1 MPIPPTLE
9 SIVDYVRRG
18 TRSSRVPWRP
28 GVSKHQFLAQID
40 DYAIVIE
47 MTSVP
52 KSNPRSIRQ
61 TVNDPMNLDQPLE
74 KQAAIRFRILSAT
87 GDDID
92 SFVVASESDDYEQLR
107 CTWDEARGIAQGIKT
122 DIDKLEEKLRV
133 LSQ

>member
-1 MPIPPTLE
+1 MPVPPTLK
-9 SIVDYVRRG
+9 SIVDYVVRG

-28 GVSKHQFLAQID
+28 GASKQQFFAQID

-52 KSNPRSIRQ
+52 RSTPRYIRRK
-61 TVNDPMNLDQPLE
+61 VIDPLNIDEPVE
-74 KQAAIRFRILSAT
+74 KQGAIGFRILSAT

-92 SFVVASESDDYEQLR
+92 SFVVASRDDDYEELR
-107 CTWDEARGIAQGIKT
+107 RTWDQARVIAQGIKT

>member
-1 MPIPPTLE
+1 MPVPQTLR
-9 SIVDYVRRG
+9 SIVNYVVQG

-28 GVSKHQFLAQID
+28 GASQQQFFAQID

-47 MTSVP
+47 TTTA
-52 KSNPRSIRQ
+52 PRA
-61 TVNDPMNLDQPLE
+61 LDHLRE
-74 KQAAIRFRILSAT
+74 AMGAASGVDAIRFRIISRT

-92 SFVVASESDDYEQLR
+92 SFVVASRDDDYEELR
-107 CTWDEARGIAQGIKT
+107 RTWDQARVIAQGIKT

>member
-1 MPIPPTLE
+1 MPVPPTLR
-9 SIVDYVRRG
+9 SIVDYTVRG
-18 TRSSRVPWRP
+18 TRSSRVRWVR
-28 GVSKHQFLAQID
+28 GATKQQFTAQID

-52 KSNPRSIRQ
+52 KSTPRSIRRR
-61 TVNDPMNLDQPLE
+61 VIDPLNVDEPVE
-74 KQAAIRFRILSAT
+74 KQGAIRFRILSAI

-92 SFVVASESDDYEQLR
+92 SFVVASRDDDYEELR
-107 CTWDEARGIAQGIKT
+107 RTWDQARVIAQGIKT